1 MEPLIIA
8 KTDDTPDVH
17 LDASSGKFV
26 FSGKSLPED
35 VSTFYAPIFDWLD
48 DYASNTN
55 EESVFEFKMTYFN
68 TASSK
73 VILDILMKLE
83 EMVEAGKDIKVK
95 WYFEEE
101 DEDMEE
107 AGEEYS
113 EIVEVPFEFIELE
126 D

>member
-8 KTDDTPDVH
+8 KTDDTPAIH
-17 LDASSGKFV
+17 LDKAAGKFE

-35 VSTFYAPIFDWLD
+35 VSTFYAPVFDWIAKYGD
-48 DYASNTN
+48 DANDSATF
-55 EESVFEFKMTYFN
+55 VFKMTYFN

-73 VILDILMKLE
+73 IILDILMRLE
-83 EMVEAGKDIKVK
+83 DLHNDGKNITVE
-95 WYFEEE
+95 WHYEED
-101 DEDMEE
+101 DEDMQE

-113 EIVEVPFEFIELE
+113 EIVEVPFKFIE